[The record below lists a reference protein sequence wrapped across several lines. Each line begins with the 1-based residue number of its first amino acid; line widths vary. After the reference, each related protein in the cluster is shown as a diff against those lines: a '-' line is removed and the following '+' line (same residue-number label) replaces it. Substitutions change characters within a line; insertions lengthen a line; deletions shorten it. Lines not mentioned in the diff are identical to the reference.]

1 MREFVTTT
9 SLFDATGHRKYL
21 TAAER
26 KAFLVAACKQEETVM
41 TFCRVVAE
49 TGCRIS
55 EALNLTSDRID
66 LEAGTINFE
75 SLKKRRRGVY
85 RAVPVSP
92 DVLADLKRVHS
103 LAPSTSK
110 EVVPFKLWPWAR
122 MTAYRHVLTVM
133 GAAKIKGP
141 HATPKGLRH
150 GFAIA
155 ALEAGV
161 PINLVQRWM
170 GHSSLATTAIYANA
184 VGAEERRFASRL
196 WDKRKG
202 PGT

>member
-1 MREFVTTT
+1 
-9 SLFDATGHRKYL
+9 
-21 TAAER
+21 
-26 KAFLVAACKQEETVM
+26 M
-41 TFCRVVAE
+41 TFCLVVTE

-92 DVLADLKRVHS
+92 DVLAELRRAHG
-103 LAPSTSK
+103 LAPSTGK
-110 EVVPFKLWPWAR
+110 ETKPFKLWPWAR
-122 MTAYRHVLTVM
+122 MTAYRHILTVM
-133 GAAKIKGP
+133 KAAKIEGP

-184 VGAEERRFASRL
+184 MGAEERRFASRL
-196 WDKRKG
+196 WGKPKK